1 MVVIG
6 DDAGDD
12 DEYEYDG
19 GEDCGDDG
27 GLVQDWCKQ
36 SGEQPVQPTSP
47 NLNSTTLSSP
57 KSSSASVAPNFF
69 ELFFPPCYCHKT
81 GLDFRIRRNNQIAIQ
96 GFRFWFNKVKCNEN
110 VSQTKKMMKL

>member
-1 MVVIG
+1 MMVVIG

-57 KSSSASVAPNFF
+57 KSSSASVATNFF
-69 ELFFPPCYCHKT
+69 ELFSPPCIDIK
-81 GLDFRIRRNNQIAIQ
+81 LD
-96 GFRFWFNKVKCNEN
+96 
-110 VSQTKKMMKL
+110 

>member
-1 MVVIG
+1 MLVIG
-6 DDAGDD
+6 DDDSDDD
-12 DEYEYDG
+12 DESCDDDDSDEYEDDCGDEYDG

-57 KSSSASVAPNFF
+57 KSSSASVATNFF
-69 ELFFPPCYCHKT
+69 ELFSPPCIDIK
-81 GLDFRIRRNNQIAIQ
+81 LD
-96 GFRFWFNKVKCNEN
+96 
-110 VSQTKKMMKL
+110 

>member
-1 MVVIG
+1 VQAVIVRILEVMMLMIG
-6 DDAGDD
+6 EDDSDDD
-12 DEYEYDG
+12 DEVLDDDSDEYEDDCG

-57 KSSSASVAPNFF
+57 KSSSASVATNFF
-69 ELFFPPCYCHKT
+69 ELFSPPCIDIK
-81 GLDFRIRRNNQIAIQ
+81 LD
-96 GFRFWFNKVKCNEN
+96 
-110 VSQTKKMMKL
+110 

>member
-1 MVVIG
+1 MMVVIG

-69 ELFFPPCYCHKT
+69 
-81 GLDFRIRRNNQIAIQ
+81 
-96 GFRFWFNKVKCNEN
+96 
-110 VSQTKKMMKL
+110 

>member
-1 MVVIG
+1 MQAVIVRMLELMMVVIG

-36 SGEQPVQPTSP
+36 SGEQPVQAGSPTSP
-47 NLNSTTLSSP
+47 NFNSTTLSSP
-57 KSSSASVAPNFF
+57 ASSSASVAPNFY
-69 ELFFPPCYCHKT
+69 ELGFPHPAIDIK
-81 GLDFRIRRNNQIAIQ
+81 LD
-96 GFRFWFNKVKCNEN
+96 
-110 VSQTKKMMKL
+110 